1 MPARLVRNLK
11 IGFGLSLLFLV
22 CISVASFISIQNL
35 FKSSDLVDHSK
46 LVVKSLESALSIMK
60 DAETGQRG
68 YLLTNN
74 QVFLEPYKGSY
85 QRAIKT
91 IDEFQRLTRDNPQQ
105 QSNGASIKNVLVNRL
120 NILQQLIDK
129 NRSGKAITATDLAAG
144 KIAMDALRAAINKAE
159 IEEDSL
165 LRNRV
170 GQLDRFTSLTP
181 VFLVLATLASI
192 LISAAAYY
200 RVMNGINERNRLYA
214 ALEAKELET
223 ARINDELAAVNE
235 ELNAANEELA
245 SSNEELN
252 AANDEMAAFNEEL
265 NAANAELASA
275 NEELNAANE
284 QLVEAQD
291 NVNALNDQLAA
302 SNEELSATVDEL
314 SKSRESLQSLN
325 DELEDRVKN
334 RTRELTES
342 EGRFKVIMATM
353 PQIAW
358 TNTPRGEVTFFN
370 KHWYVYTGLDEQQ
383 SAGWG
388 WTAAIH
394 PDDLAYASAQY
405 KSILESE
412 EEGEFETRKRRSD
425 GQYRW
430 HLVRMQ
436 PVLNEADETQLWV
449 GTATDIDDLKN
460 LQQQKDDFISIASH
474 ELKTPVTSL
483 KMSLQL
489 LDRTKD
495 NPSPSVAAKLIGQ
508 ANKSLDRVGV
518 LIEDLLNVSKL
529 NHGQLHLNKTRF
541 NISEMVN
548 ECCQYIRIESEYAI
562 ITEGDPKL
570 EAVADAERIEQVI
583 INFVNN
589 AIKYAPLSKE
599 IRIKIEKAGEMA
611 RISVT
616 DKGPG
621 IQPEKIPHLFERYYR
636 VDSQGIQFSGLGLGL
651 YISSEIVKR
660 HGGQIGVDTEVG
672 EGSTFWFTIPLA
684 G

>member
-1 MPARLVRNLK
+1 MPARLVRNLN
-11 IGFGLSLLFLV
+11 IGFGLSLLLLV

-46 LVVKSLESALSIMK
+46 LVVKNLESAVSIMK

-74 QVFLEPYKGSY
+74 EVFLEPYNGSY
-85 QRAIKT
+85 ERAIKT

-105 QSNGASIKNVLVNRL
+105 QANGASIKAVLINRL
-120 NILQQLIDK
+120 NILQRLIDK
-129 NRSGKAITATDLAAG
+129 KRAG
-144 KIAMDALRAAINKAE
+144 KIIDVTDLNAGKNAMDALRAAINKAE
-159 IEEDSL
+159 IEEDRL
-165 LRNRV
+165 LRSRV

-181 VFLVLATLASI
+181 VFLVIATLVSI

-214 ALEAKELET
+214 ALELKELET
-223 ARINDELAAVNE
+223 ARVNDELAAV
-235 ELNAANEELA
+235 NEELA

-252 AANDEMAAFNEEL
+252 AANEELAAFNEEL
-265 NAANAELASA
+265 NAANEELASA

-284 QLVEAQD
+284 QLVEARD
-291 NVNALNDQLAA
+291 NVNALNDQLGA

-314 SKSRESLQSLN
+314 SRSRESLQLLN
-325 DELEDRVKN
+325 DELEDRVKS

-342 EGRFKVIMATM
+342 EGRFRVIMATM

-358 TNTPRGEVTFFN
+358 TNTPEGNITFFN
-370 KHWYVYTGLDEQQ
+370 KHWYVYTGLNEQQ
-383 SAGWG
+383 STGWG
-388 WTAAIH
+388 WTKTIH
-394 PDDLAYASAQY
+394 PDDLSYASAQY
-405 KSILESE
+405 KSILEND
-412 EEGEFETRKRRSD
+412 EEGEFETRKRRLD

-436 PVLNEADETQLWV
+436 PVMNEADETQLWV

-529 NHGQLHLNKTRF
+529 NQGQLHLNKTRF

-548 ECCQYIRIESEYAI
+548 ECCQYIRIESEYSI

-570 EAVADAERIEQVI
+570 EAVADAERIEQVV

-599 IRIKIEKAGEMA
+599 IKIRIEKAGEMA

-636 VDSQGIQFSGLGLGL
+636 VDSQGVQFSGLGLGL

-672 EGSTFWFTIPLA
+672 EGSTFWFAIPLE